1 MRGSPRFPY
10 VGSRGTAMRDHHGEV
25 VEVVAMSKK
34 SFADL
39 ANLEQARRGA
49 ESFALCSLPLDLP
62 DFLRRGEL

>member
-1 MRGSPRFPY
+1 
-10 VGSRGTAMRDHHGEV
+10 MRDHHGEV